1 MSPPSSERDSKT
13 GGGVE
18 SQHNMTICVLNSMA
32 ASLLGSGVRQDQT
45 IGGGV
50 INVLQAVVMEEG
62 WEERL

>member
-1 MSPPSSERDSKT
+1 
-13 GGGVE
+13 
-18 SQHNMTICVLNSMA
+18 MTICVLNAMA
-32 ASLLGSGVRQDQT
+32 ASLLGSGIRQVQT